1 LRGETIKSKIRKIPL
16 NLNDNQVFILTVFER
31 ISGQDFILKSH
42 EMAIADIDSLINVSP
57 ESSLLLEL
65 DGKII
70 TLNKVAAKRLG
81 GTVSEMIGKNVFDFF
96 SAPVRKMRKGFMK
109 ESLEK
114 KTPLR
119 FSDSRGETVFENWIH
134 PILNSKNE
142 IEKFAVFARDITNII
157 EANQALI
164 ESEEKYRNLVE
175 RASDGIVIV
184 QDGIV
189 KFVNTILA
197 EMSGQPVE
205 AIIGTP
211 FERNIHPDA
220 MEEVV
225 QRYRDR
231 IEGLEIPS
239 IYETSL
245 IRVNGERLEVELNAG
260 LISYQNKP
268 ADLIFVRD
276 ISERKRISRELKES
290 EERFRTLITTMGEGV
305 WVTDNHDRTLFT
317 NKALEKMLGYTEEE
331 LMGRLVTDFLAP
343 NSWKDFEDI
352 ARQRYENNLS
362 SSTYELT
369 WIRKEGSNVVTRVAG
384 TLILDDE
391 GKTIGSFG
399 VLTDITIQKEIE
411 ASLQE
416 SEENYRNLVE
426 RAKDGITIIQD
437 LKLMY
442 VNPSLAEIVG
452 YSITEMIGTPF
463 LRLVHP
469 DVQQEIEDRYIRRM
483 DGEDVPSIYD
493 SVLRHKDGSRVDVEI
508 NAGVIPYKGGLG
520 NLVFVRDISERKRT
534 EKLLQQV
541 KLEEERY
548 HAMLSHFVNNDLQK
562 IVNNLEFI
570 RFDLEKN
577 NVVNP
582 EDIQT
587 IINIASQSS
596 HTIGTVNQVFEVL
609 QSSMNESK
617 IVLPLLDEINK
628 VVNQIS
634 GLTGKV
640 ICENESLDRLLICDK
655 WVERALSEILYY
667 IQYSCEEKSLQ
678 TSPIQIEG
686 GMFAAYYRIVIRDA
700 CSPPIAEEI
709 SRRLSGTITDNWEY
723 QGHYVGLSLCSVIM
737 QHYGGALKIFPLTNH
752 GNEFQLLFPSILVS
766 SKER

>member
-1 LRGETIKSKIRKIPL
+1 MNYSIILVISDMKMPLEGLLSRSDIPEDVKEIIKQEIKRKSLTKPSSKSTQELLQAVLNSYEQPTHILDSLFRFVVWNNAFIQLVADMALNTDILGKVIFEVFPFLPDTAKVEYESVLNSLQEISSDEETVLRGETIKSKIRKIPL

-42 EMAIADIDSLINVSP
+42 ELAIADIDSLINVSP

-96 SAPVRKMRKGFMK
+96 PAPVRKMRKGFMK

-134 PILNSKNE
+134 PIFNSKNE
-142 IEKFAVFARDITNII
+142 IERFAVFARDITNII

-220 MEEVV
+220 MEDVV

-399 VLTDITIQKEIE
+399 VLTDI
-411 ASLQE
+411 
-416 SEENYRNLVE
+416 
-426 RAKDGITIIQD
+426 
-437 LKLMY
+437 
-442 VNPSLAEIVG
+442 
-452 YSITEMIGTPF
+452 
-463 LRLVHP
+463 
-469 DVQQEIEDRYIRRM
+469 
-483 DGEDVPSIYD
+483 
-493 SVLRHKDGSRVDVEI
+493 
-508 NAGVIPYKGGLG
+508 
-520 NLVFVRDISERKRT
+520 VR
-534 EKLLQQV
+534 
-541 KLEEERY
+541 
-548 HAMLSHFVNNDLQK
+548 
-562 IVNNLEFI
+562 
-570 RFDLEKN
+570 
-577 NVVNP
+577 
-582 EDIQT
+582 
-587 IINIASQSS
+587 
-596 HTIGTVNQVFEVL
+596 
-609 QSSMNESK
+609 
-617 IVLPLLDEINK
+617 
-628 VVNQIS
+628 
-634 GLTGKV
+634 
-640 ICENESLDRLLICDK
+640 
-655 WVERALSEILYY
+655 
-667 IQYSCEEKSLQ
+667 
-678 TSPIQIEG
+678 
-686 GMFAAYYRIVIRDA
+686 
-700 CSPPIAEEI
+700 CS
-709 SRRLSGTITDNWEY
+709 Y
-723 QGHYVGLSLCSVIM
+723 
-737 QHYGGALKIFPLTNH
+737 
-752 GNEFQLLFPSILVS
+752 
-766 SKER
+766 